1 MYFIQ
6 FFLLSIFLFLQIP
19 NIIYIYFPLFQI
31 FLLFNS
37 GNYFPKMMKGKKK
50 IKRKEKGEQR
60 LLTCKTNRLCAYL
73 FLSAWLISRREF
85 NGNARNVNVCPPSL
99 IIIPS
104 FAYIFP
110 FKFQS
115 STSTRSIFPSFFF
128 FFFLFLRTELLFP
141 LQNLIIIHLIHLTSS
156 NSKVL
161 SFETIV

>member
-1 MYFIQ
+1 M
-6 FFLLSIFLFLQIP
+6 
-19 NIIYIYFPLFQI
+19 
-31 FLLFNS
+31 
-37 GNYFPKMMKGKKK
+37 
-50 IKRKEKGEQR
+50 KRKEKGEQR

-85 NGNARNVNVCPPSL
+85 NGNARNASVCPPSL

-141 LQNLIIIHLIHLTSS
+141 LQNLIIIDSFNLLQFQSFIIWNNCLKISRVYSS
-156 NSKVL
+156 FCCK
-161 SFETIV
+161 

>member
-1 MYFIQ
+1 
-6 FFLLSIFLFLQIP
+6 
-19 NIIYIYFPLFQI
+19 
-31 FLLFNS
+31 
-37 GNYFPKMMKGKKK
+37 MMKEKK

-115 STSTRSIFPSFFF
+115 STSTRSIFS
-128 FFFLFLRTELLFP
+128 FFLFFFSLFT
-141 LQNLIIIHLIHLTSS
+141 NRIIISS
-156 NSKVL
+156 PKSHHYSFNSFNL
-161 SFETIV
+161 LQFQSFIIWNNCLKISRVYSPFYPIAANNIRELVFNNF